1 MGTIASN
8 NIQIFPLAKP
18 RATNLSNRLFY
29 ENNVAAII
37 RQITSNKSFIVD
49 ATTPTERATA
59 IKSVDSNIITIQG
72 YNASND
78 YALEFNIYGYRIQ
91 IQNGTIISVDNI
103 NSKYLIGKLKV
114 TDPNDANLTEID
126 GQDVSGSFSGFEI
139 ISSDSEITDTT
150 TEKYLILFEKDES
163 DNSKYNMYEKSLQ
176 LFTSKS
182 IDITGMITGIDGKRQ
197 WIKS

>member
-49 ATTPTERATA
+49 ATITAERATA
-59 IKSVDSNIITIQG
+59 IKSLDSNVITIQG
-72 YNASND
+72 YNASNK

-91 IQNGTIISVDNI
+91 IQNGTAISVDNI

-114 TDPNDANLTEID
+114 TNPSDANLTEVD
-126 GQDVSGSFSGFEI
+126 GQDVSGSFNGFEI
-139 ISSDSEITDTT
+139 ISSDSELIDTA
-150 TEKYLILFEKDES
+150 TEKYLILFEKDKS

-182 IDITGMITGIDGKRQ
+182 IDITGIITGIDGKR
-197 WIKS
+197 

>member
-197 WIKS
+197 

>member
-49 ATTPTERATA
+49 AAIPAERATA
-59 IKSVDSNIITIQG
+59 IKSIDNNIITIQG
-72 YNASND
+72 YNASNN

-91 IQNGTIISVDNI
+91 IQNGTVVSVDNT
-103 NSKYLIGKLKV
+103 NSKYLIGKLRV
-114 TDPNDANLTEID
+114 TNPTDTNLTEID
-126 GQDVSGSFSGFEI
+126 GQDVSGSFNGFEI
-139 ISSDSEITDTT
+139 ISSDSELTDTA
-150 TEKYLILFEKDES
+150 TEKYLILFEKDKS
-163 DNSKYNMYEKSLQ
+163 NNSKYNMYEKSLQ

-182 IDITGMITGIDGKRQ
+182 IDITGMITGIDGKR
-197 WIKS
+197 

>member
-49 ATTPTERATA
+49 TTIPTERATA
-59 IKSVDSNIITIQG
+59 VKSTDSNIITIQSH
-72 YNASND
+72 NNSNN

-91 IQNGTIISVDNI
+91 IQNGTVVSVNNI
-103 NSKYLIGKLKV
+103 NSTYLIGKLKI
-114 TDPNDANLTEID
+114 TNPDDANLTEID
-126 GQDVSGSFSGFEI
+126 GQDVSGSFNGFEI
-139 ISSDSEITDTT
+139 ISSDSELIDTA
-150 TEKYLILFEKDES
+150 TEKYLILFEKDKS
-163 DNSKYNMYEKSLQ
+163 NNSRYNMYEKSLQ
-176 LFTSKS
+176 LFTAKS
-182 IDITGMITGIDGKRQ
+182 IDITGMITGIDGKR
-197 WIKS
+197 

>member
-49 ATTPTERATA
+49 ATIPAERATA
-59 IKSVDSNIITIQG
+59 IKSLDSSVITIQG
-72 YNASND
+72 YNASNK

-91 IQNGTIISVDNI
+91 IQNGTAISVDNI

-114 TDPNDANLTEID
+114 TNPSDANLTEVD
-126 GQDVSGSFSGFEI
+126 GQDVSGSFNGFEI
-139 ISSDSEITDTT
+139 ISSDSELIDTA
-150 TEKYLILFEKDES
+150 TEKYLILFEKDKS

-182 IDITGMITGIDGKRQ
+182 IDITGIITGIDGKR
-197 WIKS
+197 

>member
-49 ATTPTERATA
+49 ATIPTERATA
-59 IKSVDSNIITIQG
+59 IKSTDSNIVTIQG
-72 YNASND
+72 YNDSNS

-91 IQNGTIISVDNI
+91 IQNRTVISVDNI
-103 NSKYLIGKLKV
+103 NSKYLIGKLKI
-114 TDPNDANLTEID
+114 TNPDDANLTEID
-126 GQDVSGSFSGFEI
+126 GQDVSGSFNGFEI
-139 ISSDSEITDTT
+139 ISSDSELTDTA
-150 TEKYLILFEKDES
+150 TEKYLILFEKDTS

-182 IDITGMITGIDGKRQ
+182 IDITGMITGIDGKR
-197 WIKS
+197 

>member
-49 ATTPTERATA
+49 ATIPTERATA
-59 IKSVDSNIITIQG
+59 VKSTDSNIITIQG
-72 YNASND
+72 YNDSNS

-91 IQNGTIISVDNI
+91 IQNGTVISVDNI
-103 NSKYLIGKLKV
+103 NSKYLIGKLKI
-114 TDPNDANLTEID
+114 TNPDDANLTEID
-126 GQDVSGSFSGFEI
+126 GQDVSGSFNGFEI
-139 ISSDSEITDTT
+139 ISSDSELIDTA
-150 TEKYLILFEKDES
+150 TEKYLILFEKDTS
-163 DNSKYNMYEKSLQ
+163 NNSKYNMYEKSLQ

-182 IDITGMITGIDGKRQ
+182 IDITGMITVIDGKR
-197 WIKS
+197 